1 MLDPKAQ
8 RSQHSS
14 RGSPVSTTPA
24 PPDERSPWPV
34 RRQLPPSPL
43 VRSSVQAY
51 ARSQEE
57 QNESCLV
64 QASNDATHRYYDYMY
79 VSVVTLYLV
88 QAFIFFKVSP
98 VFVLFLLP
106 IYPLVDLGRIH
117 LHFSSFIFFVACIN
131 VCIVSKMYHLNRKN
145 LSSRIDFF

>member
-1 MLDPKAQ
+1 MIYQPLSSPLVFTAPEMIYQPLPSPLVFTAPEMLDPKAQ

-14 RGSPVSTTPA
+14 RGSPTSTTPA

-88 QAFIFFKVSP
+88 QAFIFF
-98 VFVLFLLP
+98 
-106 IYPLVDLGRIH
+106 
-117 LHFSSFIFFVACIN
+117 
-131 VCIVSKMYHLNRKN
+131 
-145 LSSRIDFF
+145 